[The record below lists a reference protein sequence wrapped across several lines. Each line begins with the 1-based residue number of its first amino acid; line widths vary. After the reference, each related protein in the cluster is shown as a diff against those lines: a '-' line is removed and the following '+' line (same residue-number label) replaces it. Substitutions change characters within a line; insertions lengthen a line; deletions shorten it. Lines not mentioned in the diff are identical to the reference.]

1 MVSTWATRLAEWVPP
16 GDLRRLVAVRG
27 LRSLVQGYVL
37 VIFTIYLGQIGFSAW
52 LIGLTLTIV
61 GIASSILTLIIGVSS
76 DRFGQRTFLII
87 YSVLMVISGIAFC
100 FTTIPWLL
108 ITISALAGL
117 GRGGSG
123 GQAGAFGPA
132 EQAMIADKAAGDTRR
147 KVFAA
152 NSVVGTGLAAISALL
167 AGVPQWLRSTE
178 DLSLLAS
185 YRPLYL
191 GVALSGLLS
200 IIVLWP
206 ITDVKHARRPAKPT
220 AAQRAQRRE
229 TRHRISQIAI
239 AGGIN
244 GFGMGFMASLV
255 PYWMHIRYGV
265 SPGAIGPVMAA
276 SSALT
281 ALGSIYAV
289 RLARHFGDIMVIT
302 GSRLVGVVLT
312 LILPFSPAFPLA
324 AIIYGARRISSQ
336 MAMPVRQSY
345 TMGIIE
351 AGSRGS
357 AAGISGV
364 ARRLPAS
371 ASPTIS
377 GYWFNIGELELPFVA
392 AAACLLINATL
403 YFWWFHEIA
412 PDDEPARIPEA
423 ETPGNKIE
431 VAPRAASENPYP

>member
-1 MVSTWATRLAEWVPP
+1 MLSTGATQFAEWAPP

-61 GIASSILTLIIGVSS
+61 GVASSVLTLFIGISS
-76 DRFGQRTFLII
+76 DHFGQRAFLLT
-87 YSVLMVISGIAFC
+87 YSFLMVVSGIVFC
-100 FTTIPWLL
+100 VTTIPWLL

-132 EQAMIADKAAGDTRR
+132 EQAMIANKASGDTRR
-147 KVFAA
+147 RVFAA
-152 NSVVGTGLAAISALL
+152 NSVVGTGFAAISALL
-167 AGVPQWLRSTE
+167 AGVPQWLRATE
-178 DLSLLAS
+178 HLSLLAS

-191 GVALSGLLS
+191 GVALSGLIS

-206 ITDVKHARRPAKPT
+206 ITDVKHMRRPPKPT
-220 AAQRAQRRE
+220 TAQRAQRRE
-229 TRHRISQIAI
+229 TRQRISQIAI

-281 ALGSIYAV
+281 ALGSLYAV
-289 RLARHFGDIMVIT
+289 RLARRFGDIMVIT
-302 GSRLVGVVLT
+302 GSRLAGVVLT
-312 LILPFSPAFPLA
+312 LLLPFSPVFPLA
-324 AIIYGARRISSQ
+324 AVIYGARRVSSQ

-351 AGSRGS
+351 ARSRGS

-371 ASPTIS
+371 VSPTIS
-377 GYWFNIGELELPFVA
+377 GYWFDIGELELPFIA

-403 YFWWFHEIA
+403 YFWWFHEIE
-412 PDDEPARIPEA
+412 PDDEPARISDGSTTEI
-423 ETPGNKIE
+423 KIE
-431 VAPRAASENPYP
+431 VAPRATSEQHSD